1 VGWAWRILPRTKRQA
16 EAAVH
21 EIPERSAAAPESRKN
36 VIAERITDRPA
47 HRDRLKAVFA
57 VE

>member
-1 VGWAWRILPRTKRQA
+1 MKS
-16 EAAVH
+16 
-21 EIPERSAAAPESRKN
+21 RSGAAPESRKN